1 MKPLAGAAGENLKA
15 NIMTAYPKLIAVD
28 AFPVEDNGKKMYC
41 VRDPQNSEN
50 NPLFVSELAL
60 YIMTFFNGSNSLD
73 SIIATI
79 KEKYGREIDLK
90 ECESLVTMLDDALML
105 ENDNYRDHQK
115 AIEDRFYNN
124 LTREAYLS
132 GLSYPEDREKLG
144 QLLDDFYLKAES
156 KLPIKPV
163 NGELRGIVSPHIDF
177 TRGGVSYAAAYREI
191 ENVSGAATFLIFGT
205 THYAQNDN
213 PFILTRK
220 SFSTPFGTVETDTD
234 FINSLEES
242 CSWDLYEGEIF
253 HRTEHSIEFQVV
265 FLQHVLGNKSKF
277 KIVPVLCN
285 SFHNFVY
292 NGTSPGED
300 SRISQFLSETKKIVT
315 NYGDSVFIIAGVDMA
330 HVGPKFGD
338 REEVNE
344 ETLAWIGIRVALSLK
359 LTEEIDAEGFYRS
372 VEEEKDRRK
381 VCGLSSIYSMLK
393 VTDATFGKILDYD
406 NAIEE
411 DTGSVVTFASVG
423 YYREGN

>member
-1 MKPLAGAAGENLKA
+1 MKPLAGAAGENLKTNTMA
-15 NIMTAYPKLIAVD
+15 TYPKLIAVD
-28 AFPVEDNGKKMYC
+28 AFPVEDNGQKMYC
-41 VRDPQNSEN
+41 VRDPQNSDN
-50 NPLFVSELAL
+50 KPLFVSELAL
-60 YIMTFFNGSNSLD
+60 YIMTFFNGTNSLD

-79 KEKYGREIDLK
+79 KEKYGREIELK
-90 ECESLVTMLDDALML
+90 DCESLVTMLDDALML
-105 ENDNYRDHQK
+105 ENDNYRNNQK
-115 AIEDRFYNN
+115 AIEDNFYNN

-132 GLSYPEDREKLG
+132 GLSYPEEREKLG
-144 QLLDDFYLKAES
+144 ELLDDFYLKADS
-156 KLPIKPV
+156 KLPPKKIKG
-163 NGELRGIVSPHIDF
+163 NLRGIVSPHIDF

-191 ENVSGAATFLIFGT
+191 QDVSEADTFLIFGT

-220 SFSTPFGTVETDTD
+220 SFSTPFGTVDTD
-234 FINSLEES
+234 ADFISSLEER
-242 CSWDLYEGEIF
+242 CGWDLFEGEIF

-265 FLQHVLGNKSKF
+265 FLQHILGNSRKF

-285 SFHNFVY
+285 SFHNFVN

-300 SRISQFLSETKKIVT
+300 RRISEFLSETKKIID

-338 REEVNE
+338 REQVDE
-344 ETLAWIGIRVALSLK
+344 ETLAWVGNRDALSLK
-359 LTEEIDAEGFYRS
+359 FTEVIDAEGFYRS

-423 YYREGN
+423 YYKERN